1 MALRVL
7 APGSKGADVAA
18 LQRLIAYYDP
28 GPNTKPF
35 VDGDFGSRTRVA
47 LEEFKRA
54 NLERVDS
61 IATPE
66 WQTKYTNQK
75 IGFPAQPGPWPPK
88 ASASAPSSSSSP
100 ASPLQLPRVS
110 LPLVIGGAAAVGAL
124 GLFAAALARRGRRK
138 VGSRA

>member
-28 GPNTKPF
+28 GPNTSPF

-88 ASASAPSSSSSP
+88 ATKPPSSSSP
-100 ASPLQLPRVS
+100 APLQLPRVS